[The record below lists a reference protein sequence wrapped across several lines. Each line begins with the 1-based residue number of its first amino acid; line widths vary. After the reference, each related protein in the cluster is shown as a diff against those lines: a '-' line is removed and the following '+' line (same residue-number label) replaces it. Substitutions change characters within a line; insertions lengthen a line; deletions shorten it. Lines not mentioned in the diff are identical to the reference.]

1 MKLNNNSAVELCNDD
16 DRNSGTEVVDVCSN
30 KNLCDQFIDKFMG
43 LPEEIR
49 GKVQVSIAAQG
60 PGVKFP
66 GNGFGDLEVIPPK
79 FQIVISPILTK

>member
-1 MKLNNNSAVELCNDD
+1 MKQVNNNAIELCDD
-16 DRNSGTEVVDVCSN
+16 EDRKSNPEVVEVCGT

-43 LPEEIR
+43 LPEDIR

-60 PGVKFP
+60 AGVKFP